1 MTRPG
6 VAAALAPA
14 ARMKNA
20 AALAPAARMK
30 NAAALAP
37 AARVKNAA
45 LAIVVLAACSRG
57 HASLSAPGDARR
69 IVSVS
74 PATTEALF
82 AVGAGDRVV
91 GRSRFCDWPPEAAKV
106 PTVGGVIDADFEAI
120 VQLAPDLVIGSP
132 GPASTRLSEKLAP
145 FGIATWFPE
154 VDSMA
159 QIDAMIVGVGQRT
172 GHAAEGREVAA
183 NVDAR
188 TAAVERSVAGE
199 SVPRVLMVLDAD
211 PVVATGPKDFID
223 EMLRLA
229 GGQNVLAVGASWQ
242 TLDFEQI
249 AALDPDVI
257 LDASAMTGGSGVSRI
272 RPEAPGWTHVR
283 AAREGH
289 VVSVGD
295 PRVLRPGP
303 RTAEGL
309 ATLARALHP
318 RAPVPTW

>member
-1 MTRPG
+1 MTLRG
-6 VAAALAPA
+6 AAAAFAPA
-14 ARMKNA
+14 AS
-20 AALAPAARMK
+20 AL
-30 NAAALAP
+30 L
-37 AARVKNAA
+37 
-45 LAIVVLAACSRG
+45 LTACSRG
-57 HASLSAPGDARR
+57 HAAPAAAGEARR

-91 GRSRFCDWPPEAAKV
+91 GRSRFCDWPPEATKL

-120 VQLAPDLVIGSP
+120 VQLAPDLVIGNP
-132 GPASTRLSEKLAP
+132 GPASTRLAEKLAP
-145 FGIATWFPE
+145 FGIATWFPDI
-154 VDSMA
+154 DSLA
-159 QIDAMIVGVGQRT
+159 SIDAMIVAVGERT
-172 GHAAEGREVAA
+172 GHAAEGRQVAS

-188 TAAVERSVAGE
+188 TTAVEKSVAGE
-199 SVPRVLMVLDAD
+199 PAPRVLMVLDVD
-211 PVVATGPKDFID
+211 PVVATGPKDFVD
-223 EMLRLA
+223 ELLRRA
-229 GGQNVLAVGASWQ
+229 GGTNVLAVGASWQ

-257 LDASAMTGGSGVSRI
+257 LDASSMTGGTGATRI
-272 RPEAPGWTHVR
+272 HPDSPGWSHVR

-289 VVSVGD
+289 VVGVND

-318 RAPVPTW
+318 HAPVPSW

>member
-1 MTRPG
+1 MIRRD
-6 VAAALAPA
+6 VAAAFAPA
-14 ARMKNA
+14 VFARRA
-20 AALAPAARMK
+20 ALVSAALAVLP
-30 NAAALAP
+30 
-37 AARVKNAA
+37 
-45 LAIVVLAACSRG
+45 LAACSRG
-57 HASLSAPGDARR
+57 HAAPDARGEAR
-69 IVSVS
+69 RVVSIS

-91 GRSRFCDWPPEAAKV
+91 GRSRFCDWPPEATKL

-145 FGIATWFPE
+145 FGIATWFPDI
-154 VDSMA
+154 DSVA
-159 QIDAMIVGVGQRT
+159 SIDAMIVGVGERT
-172 GHAAEGREVAA
+172 GHAAAGRQVAA
-183 NVDAR
+183 SVDAR
-188 TAAVERSVAGE
+188 TAAVEKSVAGE
-199 SVPRVLMVLDAD
+199 PAPRVLMVLDVD

-223 EMLRLA
+223 ELLRRA
-229 GGQNVLAVGASWQ
+229 GATNVLSVGASWQ

-257 LDASAMTGGSGVSRI
+257 LDASSMTGGSGTTRI
-272 RPEAPGWTHVR
+272 HPDSPGWTHVR

-289 VVSVGD
+289 VVPVDD

-309 ATLARALHP
+309 ASLARALHP
-318 RAPVPTW
+318 HAPVPSW

>member
-1 MTRPG
+1 MNRP

-14 ARMKNA
+14 AL
-20 AALAPAARMK
+20 AL
-30 NAAALAP
+30 LGG
-37 AARVKNAA
+37 
-45 LAIVVLAACSRG
+45 CSRG
-57 HASLSAPGDARR
+57 HAPRAASGEAHR

-91 GRSRFCDWPPEAAKV
+91 GRSRFCDWPPEATKL

-120 VQLAPDLVIGSP
+120 LQLEPDLVIGSP
-132 GPASTRLSEKLAP
+132 GPSSTRLAEKLAP
-145 FGIATWFPE
+145 FGVATWFPGI
-154 VDSMA
+154 DSLA
-159 QIDAMIVGVGQRT
+159 AIDAMIAGVGERT
-172 GHAAEGREVAA
+172 GHAAEARQVEATF
-183 NVDAR
+183 DER
-188 TAAVERSVAGE
+188 TAAVERSVASE
-199 SVPRVLMVLDAD
+199 PAPRVLMVLDVD

-223 EMLRLA
+223 EMLRRA
-229 GGQNVLAVGASWQ
+229 GAANVLATGGPWQ

-257 LDASAMTGGSGVSRI
+257 LDASPMTGGSGASRI

-289 VVSVGD
+289 VVPVDD

-303 RTAEGL
+303 RAADGL

-318 RAPVPTW
+318 RAAVPSW